1 MIIKKYN
8 LERIQTKLGYL
19 SPLVY
24 ETKVA

>member
-1 MIIKKYN
+1 MKKYN